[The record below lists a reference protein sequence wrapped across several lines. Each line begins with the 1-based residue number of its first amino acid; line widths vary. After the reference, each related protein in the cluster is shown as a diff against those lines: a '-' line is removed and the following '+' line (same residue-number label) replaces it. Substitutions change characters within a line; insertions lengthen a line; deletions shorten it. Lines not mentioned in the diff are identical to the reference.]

1 MRIFLFPRTGHSPGK
16 IFNLGIALL
25 ILNSC
30 HDVKPPNTDVE
41 MKFLSLLISVFSFFL
56 LIHCQS
62 PSTISSHTNGDTNK
76 EVLPEKDLLPPPGG
90 EGEIILN
97 EKGEEVQNHA
107 GEILFFQKKSELPT
121 ELFRVYIA
129 SDSYMVRQIRHTD
142 KIRRKPDL
150 GGDELA
156 KEEMK
161 KFDLLSFVDDGMIT
175 IGLNTITGK
184 LESIAF
190 DRRVPRINDVAKII
204 QNDASRFNYEHLSKD
219 GAPIITKFLISYQ
232 IRLYPGKTR
241 DEIKQMLQKKK

>member
-1 MRIFLFPRTGHSPGK
+1 
-16 IFNLGIALL
+16 
-25 ILNSC
+25 
-30 HDVKPPNTDVE
+30 
-41 MKFLSLLISVFSFFL
+41 MKFLHLFLSAVSVSVFLF
-56 LIHCQS
+56 CQS
-62 PSTISSHTNGDTNK
+62 TSQTKTSAVPDAEQ
-76 EVLPEKDLLPPPGG
+76 EVKQQKDVLPPPGG

-97 EKGEEVQNHA
+97 ELGEEVQNHS
-107 GEILFFQKKSELPT
+107 GEFPFFQKKSDLPT

-142 KIRRKPDL
+142 KIRRKPDP
-150 GGDELA
+150 GGDELS

-204 QNDASRFNYEHLSKD
+204 QNDASRFNYEHSSKD
-219 GAPIITKFLISYQ
+219 GTPIITKFLISYQ

>member
-1 MRIFLFPRTGHSPGK
+1 MK
-16 IFNLGIALL
+16 ILHL
-25 ILNSC
+25 
-30 HDVKPPNTDVE
+30 
-41 MKFLSLLISVFSFFL
+41 FLSLGFLFFFL
-56 LIHCQS
+56 FCQS
-62 PSTISSHTNGDTNK
+62 TPQTNANLNSESNSEILPIK
-76 EVLPEKDLLPPPGG
+76 ESLPAPGG

-97 EKGEEVQNHA
+97 EKGEEVQNHS
-107 GEILFFQKKSELPT
+107 GEIPFFQKKSELPT

-142 KIRRKPDL
+142 KIRRKPDP

-204 QNDASRFNYEHLSKD
+204 QNDASRFNYEHSSKD
-219 GAPIITKFLISYQ
+219 GTPIITKFLISYQ

>member
-1 MRIFLFPRTGHSPGK
+1 
-16 IFNLGIALL
+16 
-25 ILNSC
+25 
-30 HDVKPPNTDVE
+30 
-41 MKFLSLLISVFSFFL
+41 MKFLTLFLPVVSISLILG
-56 LIHCQS
+56 CQS
-62 PSTISSHTNGDTNK
+62 TPQTNTNANTESSLEAHQT
-76 EVLPEKDLLPPPGG
+76 KDILPPPGG

-97 EKGEEVQNHA
+97 EKGEEVQNHS
-107 GEILFFQKKSELPT
+107 GEIPFFQKKSDLPT

-142 KIRRKPDL
+142 KIRRKPDA
-150 GGDELA
+150 GGDELS

-161 KFDLLSFVDDGMIT
+161 KFDLLSFVDDGMIV
-175 IGLNTITGK
+175 IGLNTVTGK

-204 QNDASRFNYEHLSKD
+204 QNDASRFNYEHSSKD
-219 GAPIITKFLISYQ
+219 GTPIITKFLISYQ

>member
-1 MRIFLFPRTGHSPGK
+1 
-16 IFNLGIALL
+16 
-25 ILNSC
+25 
-30 HDVKPPNTDVE
+30 
-41 MKFLSLLISVFSFFL
+41 MKFLHLFLSVVSVSVFL
-56 LIHCQS
+56 NCQS
-62 PSTISSHTNGDTNK
+62 LPESRTNATSETSS
-76 EVLPEKDLLPPPGG
+76 EVLPTKDLLPPPGG

-97 EKGEEVQNHA
+97 EKGEEVQNHS
-107 GEILFFQKKSELPT
+107 GELPFFQKKSDLPT

-129 SDSYMVRQIRHTD
+129 SDFYMVRQIRHTD
-142 KIRRKPDL
+142 KIRRKPDP
-150 GGDELA
+150 GGDELS

-161 KFDLLSFVDDGMIT
+161 KYDLLSFVDDGMIT

-204 QNDASRFNYEHLSKD
+204 QNDASRFNYEHSSKD
-219 GAPIITKFLISYQ
+219 GTPIITKFLISYQ

>member
-1 MRIFLFPRTGHSPGK
+1 MK
-16 IFNLGIALL
+16 ILHL
-25 ILNSC
+25 
-30 HDVKPPNTDVE
+30 
-41 MKFLSLLISVFSFFL
+41 FLSLGFVSFFL
-56 LIHCQS
+56 FCQS
-62 PSTISSHTNGDTNK
+62 TPQTNANLNSESNSEILPIK
-76 EVLPEKDLLPPPGG
+76 ESLPAPGG

-97 EKGEEVQNHA
+97 EKGEEVQNHS
-107 GEILFFQKKSELPT
+107 GEIPFFQKKSELPT

-142 KIRRKPDL
+142 KIRRKPDP

-204 QNDASRFNYEHLSKD
+204 QNDASRFNYEHSSKD
-219 GAPIITKFLISYQ
+219 GTPIITKFLISYQ

>member
-1 MRIFLFPRTGHSPGK
+1 
-16 IFNLGIALL
+16 
-25 ILNSC
+25 
-30 HDVKPPNTDVE
+30 
-41 MKFLSLLISVFSFFL
+41 MKFLHLFLSALSFFL

-62 PSTISSHTNGDTNK
+62 AQQTSTTTNAETTQ
-76 EVLPEKDLLPPPGG
+76 EILPIKDLLPPPGG

-97 EKGEEVQNHA
+97 ERGEEIQNHT
-107 GEILFFQKKSELPT
+107 GEIPFFQKKSDLPT
-121 ELFRVYIA
+121 EIFRVYIA
-129 SDSYMVRQIRHTD
+129 SDSYQVRQIRHTD
-142 KIRRKPDL
+142 KIRRKPDA
-150 GGDELA
+150 GGDELS

-190 DRRVPRINDVAKII
+190 DRRVPRINDIAKII
-204 QNDASRFNYEHLSKD
+204 QNDASRFNYEHSSKD
-219 GAPIITKFLISYQ
+219 GTPIVTKFLISYQ